1 MSHKVLIVDDE
12 PEVIDIMQRFLQMEH
27 YEVRTASSAEEALKI
42 LADEPIDV
50 IITDEW
56 MSGMSGTKF
65 LGVVRREYP
74 DSIRILLT
82 GHADLDT
89 AIRAINDGEIY
100 RFFTKPCNFGEL
112 TGTLR
117 QAIQQKNLLLET
129 KRLYSAYKQQAAYV
143 KKMESKFPGVT
154 KLDKTETGSIII
166 NENAGDFDSFLGE
179 LKAEVN
185 RSEPG
190 SKNKPGKQ

>member
-12 PEVIDIMQRFLQMEH
+12 PEVIDIMQHFLQIEH
-27 YEVRTASSAEEALKI
+27 YEVRAANSAEDALKI
-42 LADEPIDV
+42 LRSEPIDV
-50 IITDEW
+50 IVSDEW
-56 MSGMSGTKF
+56 MTGMSGTKF
-65 LGVVRREYP
+65 LGVVRRDYP
-74 DSIRILLT
+74 DTIRILLT

-117 QAIQQKNLLLET
+117 QAIQQKDLLAESR
-129 KRLYSAYKQQAAYV
+129 RLYSAYKHQTAYI
-143 KKMESKFPGVT
+143 KKMENKFPGMS

-166 NENAGDFDSFLGE
+166 DDSAGNFDALLGSF
-179 LKAEVN
+179 KAE
-185 RSEPG
+185 EG
-190 SKNKPGKQ
+190 SKGGENKNEPKK

>member
-12 PEVIDIMQRFLQMEH
+12 PEVIDIMQHFLQMEH
-27 YEVRTASSAEEALKI
+27 YEVRTANSAEDALKI
-42 LADEPIDV
+42 LRSEPIDV
-50 IITDEW
+50 IISDEW

-65 LGVVRREYP
+65 LGVVRRDYP
-74 DSIRILLT
+74 DTIRILLT

-117 QAIQQKNLLLET
+117 QAIQQKDLLAESR
-129 KRLYSAYKQQAAYV
+129 RLYSAYKHQTAYI
-143 KKMESKFPGVT
+143 KKMENKFPGMS

-166 NENAGDFDSFLGE
+166 DDSTVNFDALLGNF
-179 LKAEVN
+179 KAEES
-185 RSEPG
+185 SEG
-190 SKNKPGKQ
+190 GENKNKPKK